1 MFDKD
6 AQFVIIN
13 HAGFIPPKWQH
24 FKSWFHCCLQT

>member
-13 HAGFIPPKWQH
+13 HAGFIPPK
-24 FKSWFHCCLQT
+24 C